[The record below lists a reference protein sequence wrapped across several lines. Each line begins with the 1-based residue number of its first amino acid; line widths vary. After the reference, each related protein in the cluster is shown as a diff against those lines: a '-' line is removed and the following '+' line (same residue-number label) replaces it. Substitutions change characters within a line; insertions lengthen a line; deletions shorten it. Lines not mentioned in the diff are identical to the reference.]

1 MQRAQLEATFDQQS
15 ATYDQQWAKL
25 APFREGIHLLLG
37 SVFARLPERARMLCV
52 GAGTG
57 AEIQSLASR
66 FPAWTFT
73 AVEPSSGM
81 VAVAKQR
88 AKDHGYA
95 ERCTFH
101 TGYLDTLQDS
111 VPFDCASSLLVSQ
124 FILNQDDRIRFFSAI
139 ASRLNVGG
147 VLVSSDLASDTTT
160 EAYMSLL
167 TIWLRTM
174 AAADVSPER
183 VLQMQEA
190 YAKDVAILPP
200 QNVAALISSSG
211 FGAPVQFYQAGLIH
225 AWYTH
230 RLPR

>member
-1 MQRAQLEATFDQQS
+1 L
-15 ATYDQQWAKL
+15 
-25 APFREGIHLLLG
+25 
-37 SVFARLPERARMLCV
+37 
-52 GAGTG
+52 
-57 AEIQSLASR
+57 
-66 FPAWTFT
+66 
-73 AVEPSSGM
+73 
-81 VAVAKQR
+81 
-88 AKDHGYA
+88 
-95 ERCTFH
+95 
-101 TGYLDTLQDS
+101 TLT
-111 VPFDCASSLLVSQ
+111 
-124 FILNQDDRIRFFSAI
+124 LNQEDRIRFFSAI

-183 VLQMQEA
+183 GLQMQEA